1 MYGLGPRQSSH
12 TTGKSVFSQPSSSG
26 SAFWRDAC
34 ANEGGEGA
42 GRGASGGAREIG
54 GRTDAGRVDG
64 TRRGGGTRQRDART
78 MRCACGLA
86 RRALQ
91 IRVGRSRGRGASSR
105 VGSVFAHGR
114 DGTHHGRFA
123 SRVFHEPWSRAGGRA
138 MGARRGA
145 GAVLAFLRRRV
156 VPIQHFTQT
165 KCPYKIRSFTN
176 ACLPLRR
183 RHLPETRFANF
194 VRRVPCFASGRR
206 AVWRTARDGVGGR
219 GDAG

>member
-91 IRVGRSRGRGASSR
+91 IRVGRSRGWGASSR

-145 GAVLAFLRRRV
+145 GAVLAFFREDESYRFSILLRLNAHIRCARL
-156 VPIQHFTQT
+156 QT
-165 KCPYKIRSFTN
+165 PACRFEAAPAGDEIRK
-176 ACLPLRR
+176 LRSSR
-183 RHLPETRFANF
+183 PVLR
-194 VRRVPCFASGRR
+194 
-206 AVWRTARDGVGGR
+206 
-219 GDAG
+219 